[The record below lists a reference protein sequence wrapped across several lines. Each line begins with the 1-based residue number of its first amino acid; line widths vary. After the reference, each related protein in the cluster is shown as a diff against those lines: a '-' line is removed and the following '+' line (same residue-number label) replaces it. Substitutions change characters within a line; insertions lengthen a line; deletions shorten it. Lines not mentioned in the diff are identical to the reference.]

1 MKLEPCYRETCFF
14 VLMSTFERR
23 EYYDLFPLIQSLV
36 VRREIKSTS
45 DLGKTLV
52 STSESTQ
59 VMGLLVLDSVVEAP
73 LAILDSTD
81 NYDVLKKSEI
91 SN

>member
-1 MKLEPCYRETCFF
+1 
-14 VLMSTFERR
+14 MSTFERR

-59 VMGLLVLDSVVEAP
+59 VMGLLVLDSVVETP